1 MHDQRIMHRDL
12 KPANIFLTLKGR
24 VSACGPFSHEEEAEV
39 LLFAS
44 MERARDRRPTTEG
57 TDAQKW
63 ALLSAQ
69 DENLVC
75 TVPNKGGAATAT
87 TAGGTETEIGKYM
100 ESLLFFTPSI
110 TVNMDA
116 DRSDTP
122 SPTWDLKRADEAA
135 SKQSKASMSKNAV
148 SRRND

>member
-63 ALLSAQ
+63 TSLSTHA
-69 DENLVC
+69 EKAC
-75 TVPNKGGAATAT
+75 MCMVPNNGSNSSSSSNDNNRRKKANKLNKTQRT
-87 TAGGTETEIGKYM
+87 FYFPPFHTI
-100 ESLLFFTPSI
+100 I
-110 TVNMDA
+110 MDEEL
-116 DRSDTP
+116 SDIP
-122 SPTWDLKRADEAA
+122 VPFGI
-135 SKQSKASMSKNAV
+135 
-148 SRRND
+148 